1 MLFPPRDLPC
11 RLYINYQGRREAV
24 DTKSPATRLKRLPPT
39 AVRPPTIHQGGW
51 VTNLRWPPSAGQDF
65 ELVVADFEG
74 LVPLLKAV

>member
-1 MLFPPRDLPC
+1 MPFLPRDLSS
-11 RLYINYQGRREAV
+11 RLYINYRTRREAV
-24 DTKSPATRLKRLPPT
+24 DTKSPANGPKPSPPI

-74 LVPLLKAV
+74 LVPLLEAV